1 VSSNNFNVRPLRR
14 PEHAAPGRRW
24 KTNWPGELSSASFR
38 IPCMVL
44 DISSWGAQVRVEQS
58 LPEEGQVSLHLEAFG
73 TIAAEIAWRR
83 DNAVGLQFL
92 EQQAAIR
99 RLYSERLDPATWSPP
114 VSGKL
119 PVS

>member
-1 VSSNNFNVRPLRR
+1 MSDSNFNVRPLRR

-24 KTNWPGELSSASFR
+24 KTNWPGELSSANYR
-38 IPCMVL
+38 IPCIVL
-44 DISSWGAQVRVEQS
+44 DISSWGAQVRVEQPVPQDQRVW
-58 LPEEGQVSLHLEAFG
+58 LVLEAFG
-73 TIAAEIAWRR
+73 TIAAEIVWRR
-83 DNAVGLQFL
+83 ENALGLQFL

-114 VSGKL
+114 VAGQQ